1 MLKNKKLNISITE
14 PDDPQLTVLINY
26 IPDPVFIVD
35 HETAIFA
42 LNQAAEK
49 FLGLPKEKILHRSLK
64 DFLSDGSNQKIR
76 HLVQDEN
83 TSPSNNEITLIS
95 ILYGPKEFLTEIKT
109 HTCSGKKVH
118 FIFFTAI
125 RQGDADTLLDKMVL
139 EANREMERNLR
150 RQEILSEI
158 SLAINTP
165 GSFEKNINHAIE
177 IIGTYTNVSR
187 VYIFEND
194 ETGEV
199 TRNTFEWCNEGIAP
213 QKDELQN
220 VPYAIIPS
228 WRKILLDEGM
238 VFSQDISTLPTDV
251 RAILEPQHI
260 LSIVVLPLFF
270 QDRFMGFMGFDECTN
285 HRKWLRSE
293 IELLKTVTHMT
304 SNSFQRRNA
313 EESLRKREQ
322 ENRAIIDSIP
332 DIIFHFDDSGT
343 FLSYNCSNEEDLIIP
358 ASGFLYRNLSDIF
371 PEEFATHMKQAIR
384 ECIANGRFSSEYKLN
399 VADRENDYEA
409 RFIKMNEK
417 EVMCIIRDVSE
428 RKEHEKQLRIALEN
442 AEQANLAKSLFLA
455 NVSHEIRTP
464 LNAILGFSE
473 VLIDKIEQPIYKSHL
488 RTIISSGKTLLHL
501 INDILDL
508 SKIEAGKIEIENE
521 PMRLDRVVHE
531 IKQIFHTK
539 ISAKNLVFNATID
552 NNLPAFLALDEV
564 RIHQILFNLVG
575 NALKFTEKGF
585 VKLNISG
592 KISRDKKRVNLTIRV
607 EDTGIGIPEAQQEDI
622 FLSFTQ
628 QSGQSTRK
636 YGGTGLGLA
645 ITKRLV
651 EKFNGTITLDSSVG
665 KGSVFSVYIPDIE
678 IVDEEQ
684 DQYSE
689 IDSEIGNLE
698 FEPAKI
704 MIVDDVDYNIALL
717 INLTASENFTFITAS
732 SGEKALEILK
742 TEIPDIIFMDLR
754 MTGISGYQVT
764 EILKKNP
771 KFNAV
776 PVIAFTASAMTTSLP
791 AIKALFD
798 GYLRKPVNK
807 KQIYYFLKKH
817 LDYSVRVKIS
827 PVQLVAEKDQN
838 LSEECKKRLPAM
850 VQRLESEMMPQWLK
864 VKDDLIIF
872 EIQKFVKQCSEL
884 IQDYPCQVMQTYVSA
899 LNESIDSFDIDSIET
914 LLPKFPEEIGNVKK
928 ILQDNNLTV

>member
-531 IKQIFHTK
+531 IKQIFHSK
-539 ISAKNLVFNATID
+539 ISAKNL
-552 NNLPAFLALDEV
+552 
-564 RIHQILFNLVG
+564 
-575 NALKFTEKGF
+575 
-585 VKLNISG
+585 
-592 KISRDKKRVNLTIRV
+592 
-607 EDTGIGIPEAQQEDI
+607 
-622 FLSFTQ
+622 
-628 QSGQSTRK
+628 
-636 YGGTGLGLA
+636 
-645 ITKRLV
+645 
-651 EKFNGTITLDSSVG
+651 
-665 KGSVFSVYIPDIE
+665 
-678 IVDEEQ
+678 
-684 DQYSE
+684 
-689 IDSEIGNLE
+689 
-698 FEPAKI
+698 
-704 MIVDDVDYNIALL
+704 
-717 INLTASENFTFITAS
+717 
-732 SGEKALEILK
+732 
-742 TEIPDIIFMDLR
+742 
-754 MTGISGYQVT
+754 
-764 EILKKNP
+764 
-771 KFNAV
+771 
-776 PVIAFTASAMTTSLP
+776 
-791 AIKALFD
+791 
-798 GYLRKPVNK
+798 
-807 KQIYYFLKKH
+807 
-817 LDYSVRVKIS
+817 
-827 PVQLVAEKDQN
+827 
-838 LSEECKKRLPAM
+838 
-850 VQRLESEMMPQWLK
+850 
-864 VKDDLIIF
+864 
-872 EIQKFVKQCSEL
+872 
-884 IQDYPCQVMQTYVSA
+884 
-899 LNESIDSFDIDSIET
+899 
-914 LLPKFPEEIGNVKK
+914 
-928 ILQDNNLTV
+928 